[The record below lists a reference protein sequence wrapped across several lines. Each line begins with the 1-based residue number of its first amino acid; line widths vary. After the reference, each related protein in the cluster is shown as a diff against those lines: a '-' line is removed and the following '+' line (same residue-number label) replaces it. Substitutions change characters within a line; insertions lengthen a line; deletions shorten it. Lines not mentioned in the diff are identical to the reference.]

1 MDTVEELDGKYF
13 FNGMSLD
20 KDELLLWLILDE
32 FQKQFSGMVD
42 LLAIASMLV
51 SLPVIPVKGKI
62 GKASGKSTSG
72 TSPLSIASRTLIQQR
87 FKKAKK
93 TITWA
98 KLRRGEWA
106 YTTSIGAYVGRWLP
120 WIGAVL
126 TTYDLAIVT
135 RNVIHRYELIIGK
148 GGVGNE

>member
-1 MDTVEELDGKYF
+1 MDTVEELGGKYF
-13 FNGMSLD
+13 FKGMSLD

-32 FQKQFSGMVD
+32 FQKQFGGVVD

-62 GKASGKSTSG
+62 GRASGIGTAG

-120 WIGAVL
+120 WVGAVL
-126 TTYDLAIVT
+126 TAYDLVMVT
-135 RNVIHRYELIIGK
+135 RNVIHRYELIVGK
-148 GGVGNE
+148 GIGGNE

>member
-1 MDTVEELDGKYF
+1 MDTVEELGGKYF

-62 GKASGKSTSG
+62 GKVSGKGTSG

-93 TITWA
+93 
-98 KLRRGEWA
+98 LLHGP
-106 YTTSIGAYVGRWLP
+106 S
-120 WIGAVL
+120 
-126 TTYDLAIVT
+126 
-135 RNVIHRYELIIGK
+135 
-148 GGVGNE
+148 

>member
-32 FQKQFSGMVD
+32 FQKQFSWMVD

-51 SLPVIPVKGKI
+51 SLPVIPVIPVIPVKGKI
-62 GKASGKSTSG
+62 GKASGKGTSG
-72 TSPLSIASRTLIQQR
+72 NSPLSIASRTLIQQR

-106 YTTSIGAYVGRWLP
+106 YTTNIGTYVGRWLP

-135 RNVIHRYELIIGK
+135 RNVIVSVAFEPS
-148 GGVGNE
+148 